1 MAQIAAARLEQLVSI
16 LRRLFRRGPDDES
29 TKAVIDM
36 LAKRSVSGQSGGRS
50 QSVVL
55 QKLSLARGSRTLAVV
70 ELDHDQAPLRH
81 VIASR
86 IGGDAAGHM
95 GRITVTGLHVTLDRR
110 TLPDQWPSGWT
121 TPIQAQPSEG
131 AADFGQVRDFVWRPI
146 DATGANVSEVVQL
159 LSENERVIHCVGGVF
174 RDQATMQFEVA
185 PTASVVRVAVHQ
197 GGSGL
202 PHPTTVEAVLTAARA
217 IAGR

>member
-36 LAKRSVSGQSGGRS
+36 LARRSVGGHPAADPNL
-50 QSVVL
+50 VL
-55 QKLSLARGSRTLAVV
+55 QELSLARGSRTLAVV

-110 TLPDQWPSGWT
+110 ALPDQWPSGWT

-202 PHPTTVEAVLTAARA
+202 PHPTTVEAVLTVARA
-217 IAGR
+217 IASR